1 MEDKEM
7 KGVKAKT
14 NISQFLQTLK
24 LNLQILGL
32 GQECCKL
39 NFCKRE

>member
-1 MEDKEM
+1 M

-24 LNLQILGL
+24 LNFHILGL
-32 GQECCKL
+32 GQG
-39 NFCKRE
+39 NV

>member
-1 MEDKEM
+1 M
-7 KGVKAKT
+7 KGVKA

-24 LNLQILGL
+24 LNSQILGL
-32 GQECCKL
+32 GQECWKL

>member
-1 MEDKEM
+1 M

-24 LNLQILGL
+24 LNFQILGL
-32 GQECCKL
+32 GKECWKL